1 MLRCLILALSSI
13 SLSAALLP
21 EQFAEFKRESVSS
34 AVIADRPVWDEFG
47 LAESEGATFSAG
59 GRKITVTAYRMKD
72 PTGAFAAFQWQR
84 PSNAASGVSS
94 ASFPGGILV
103 VHANYLIDIAG
114 KVHPSEQEAL
124 YDKLPRLVRSSLPT
138 LSGYLPGKG
147 LVPNSERYVLGPA
160 SLARFEPRISSPLA
174 AFEMGAEGQIAR
186 YRTGSGDV
194 QLSVFSYPTPQIAS
208 ARLQEFGKLPDA
220 FARRSG
226 PLVAVAFPKSAD
238 ANSLI
243 ERVSYEPRVS
253 WTEQPA
259 PAQKNT
265 AQDAAQ
271 MILAI
276 LILAGVLIAASVLL
290 GMIFGGF
297 RIALGRF
304 GIETAHNSLTTLNI
318 DRK

>member
-1 MLRCLILALSSI
+1 M
-13 SLSAALLP
+13 
-21 EQFAEFKRESVSS
+21 
-34 AVIADRPVWDEFG
+34 IADRPVWNEFG
-47 LAESEGATFSAG
+47 LEESEGATFIAD

-94 ASFPGGILV
+94 ARFPGGLLV
-103 VHANYLIDIAG
+103 VHANYLIGIAG
-114 KVHPSEQEAL
+114 KIHPSEQEAL
-124 YDKLPRLVRSSLPT
+124 YDRLPRRVHSSLPT

-147 LVPNSERYVLGPA
+147 LVPNSERYVVGPA

-174 AFEMGAEGQIAR
+174 AFEMGAEGQLAR
-186 YRTGSGDV
+186 YRTGGGEA
-194 QLSVFSYPTPQIAS
+194 QLAVFSYPTPQMAGV
-208 ARLQEFGKLPDA
+208 RLREFEKLPDA
-220 FARRSG
+220 VARRSG
-226 PLVAVAFPKSAD
+226 PLVAVAFPKTAD
-238 ANSLI
+238 SKSLL

-253 WTEQPA
+253 WTEQQ
-259 PAQKNT
+259 PAQKDT
-265 AQDAAQ
+265 VQDAAQ

-297 RIALGRF
+297 RIALGKF